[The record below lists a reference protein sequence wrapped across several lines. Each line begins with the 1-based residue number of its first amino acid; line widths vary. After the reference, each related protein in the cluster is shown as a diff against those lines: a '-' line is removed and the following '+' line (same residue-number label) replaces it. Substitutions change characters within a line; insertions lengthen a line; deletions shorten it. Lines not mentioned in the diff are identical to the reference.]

1 MAYELPK
8 VLPRA
13 KDLTREVL
21 CELDDLNVLRKVI
34 DLKKIVHD
42 IRTVAPGK
50 VKRISAFSEF
60 NEEECKLEFTSIES
74 TLAEDGCI
82 LIRSQTVGARLPIPR
97 LKKPTSRT
105 KVISGVHVEERFEEE
120 VRLLRKGEIERLKKH
135 LKIEILTRSA
145 SVFSFVPKQ
154 KPHECKNSKLKKKR
168 KMYGQQ
174 DKKLSN

>member
-1 MAYELPK
+1 LAMAYELPK

-13 KDLTREVL
+13 KLMTRLQRRTLLSEDLTREVL
-21 CELDDLNVLRKVI
+21 CELDDLNVLRNVI

-105 KVISGVHVEERFEEE
+105 KVVVKDGKRLFGLVGGPKLVE
-120 VRLLRKGEIERLKKH
+120 
-135 LKIEILTRSA
+135 RSLI
-145 SVFSFVPKQ
+145 
-154 KPHECKNSKLKKKR
+154 H
-168 KMYGQQ
+168 
-174 DKKLSN
+174 